1 MATDRITLELQGGEK
16 MKTYLAKLAERL
28 TKKGSLSVGFLGGD
42 DRAGSYPHGG
52 IGVAAVAAIQEF
64 GAPRAPGGAIPPRP
78 YFRTMIMKQSPH
90 WGPDLGHLLK
100 VHNFDSEMA
109 LMLMGE
115 NIRGQLQQSIV
126 DLVAPPLSPVTLML
140 RKMKRQTNF
149 VGSLTK
155 VREARARVAAG
166 ESVAG
171 VSTKP
176 LIDSGHM
183 FASVD
188 FRVD

>member
-1 MATDRITLELQGGEK
+1 MATDRVTTVLEGGDK
-16 MKTYLAKLAERL
+16 MNAYLAKLSQRL

-42 DRAGSYPHGG
+42 DRAGSYPEGG

-78 YFRTMIMKQSPH
+78 YFRTMIAKQSPH

-100 VHNFDSEMA
+100 AHNFDSEMA

-126 DLVAPPLSPVTLML
+126 DLVAPPLSQVTLML
-140 RKMKRQTNF
+140 RKMKRDTSF

-176 LIDSGHM
+176 LVETGHM
-183 FASVD
+183 LNSVD

>member
-1 MATDRITLELQGGEK
+1 MATDRVTVTIDGGDK
-16 MKTYLAKLAERL
+16 MNAYLAKLSQRI

-42 DRAGSYPHGG
+42 DRAGSYPGG
-52 IGVAAVAAIQEF
+52 MGVAAVAAIQEF

-78 YFRTMIMKQSPH
+78 YFRTMIAKQSPH
-90 WGPDLGHLLK
+90 WGGDLGHLLK
-100 VHNFDSEMA
+100 AHNFDSEIA
-109 LMLMGE
+109 LSLMGD
-115 NIRGQLQQSIV
+115 NIRGQLQASIIE
-126 DLVAPPLSPVTLML
+126 LMAPPLSKVTLML

-166 ESVAG
+166 ESVSG

-176 LIDSGHM
+176 LVDSGHLLQ
-183 FASVD
+183 SVD